1 MNKLLI
7 AAVLLMTAACTK
19 PESIL
24 LPFADAPKSCEN
36 IDREMYSRATRIAKV
51 LNLRQ
56 AKGYAIMGASI
67 GIATAAIP
75 PVGALLILLPAV
87 DGYQIDTSADYE
99 RIKYLANVRIAK
111 ECKK

>member
-1 MNKLLI
+1 MVALVSL
-7 AAVLLMTAACTK
+7 VTACTT
-19 PESIL
+19 PEGIL
-24 LPFADAPKSCEN
+24 TPFKDAPTTCEG
-36 IDREMYSRATRIAKV
+36 IDREMYGRAQKIAKV

-75 PVGALLILLPAV
+75 PVGALLILLPAAE
-87 DGYQIDTSADYE
+87 GYEIDTSADYE